1 MGVPGIPPY
10 EVFATD
16 TTLLCFDGRVLEV
29 FGFNDTHRY
38 HVRQEPRLEFDSG
51 RRPRMS
57 IVTGRDYRH
66 TFSYDPHRLD
76 GLRALADLLAR
87 SRPEPPSL

>member
-1 MGVPGIPPY
+1 MSVPVAPPF

-38 HVRQEPRLEFDSG
+38 HIWQRPRLEFDSG

-57 IVTGRDYRH
+57 IVTGHDYRH

-87 SRPEPPSL
+87 SLSERPGT